1 MTKSITRLLRGA
13 ASGNDLTWRYVSNW
27 RATVRYRLHE
37 PKVSERA
44 AAVLRGLKRDG
55 IAILRAGELLGNAPI
70 REELGRAASQVE
82 SDWAERLAVLRESYR
97 NGGSSKQKPYANA
110 LLAPQQ
116 ALSANSVF
124 TRFAL
129 AAPVREVVNGY
140 FGMYA
145 VLTHCDIWHNFV
157 AAGAPS
163 QSQLWHRD
171 PEDRHIIK
179 LFYYLSDVDEG
190 AGPFTYA
197 RGSHRRPGRAA
208 PSQHLDGE
216 TPRSDDAQLATV
228 YARECWVTA
237 CGTRGTLVFAD
248 TRGYHKGGWSR
259 RSERILYQCEFVST
273 AAGRGFSTEPRKEP
287 GRGARAAA
295 PKAAA

>member
-1 MTKSITRLLRGA
+1 MTKSITRSLRRA
-13 ASGNDLTWRYVSNW
+13 ASGSDLTWRYLLN
-27 RATVRYRLHE
+27 RQATLRYRLQE

-44 AAVLRGLKRDG
+44 AAALRGLKRDG
-55 IAILRAGELLGNAPI
+55 IAMLRAEELLGNAPI
-70 REELGRAASQVE
+70 RDELERAAGQVE
-82 SDWAERLAVLRESYR
+82 SDWAERLAQLRESYR
-97 NGGSSKQKPYANA
+97 DGGEAKQKPYSIG

-145 VLTHCDIWHNFV
+145 VLMYCDVWHNFV
-157 AAGAPS
+157 AAGAPC

-171 PEDRHIIK
+171 PEDRHILK

-190 AGPFTYA
+190 AGPLTYA
-197 RGSHRRPGRAA
+197 RGSHRRPGRVA
-208 PSQHLDGE
+208 PHQHLDGE

-228 YARECWVTA
+228 YAREHWVTA
-237 CGTRGTLVFAD
+237 YGPRGTLVFAD

-259 RSERILYQCEFVST
+259 RSERIVYVCEFLST
-273 AAGRGFSTEPRKEP
+273 AVGRGFSTEPRKGP
-287 GRGARAAA
+287 GRGAPMSAPRAAA
-295 PKAAA
+295 

>member
-1 MTKSITRLLRGA
+1 MTKSIPRLLRRA
-13 ASGNDLTWRYVSNW
+13 ASGSDLTWRYVLN
-27 RATVRYRLHE
+27 RGAALRYRLHE

-44 AAVLRGLKRDG
+44 AAVLRSLKRDG
-55 IAILRAGELLGNAPI
+55 IAIVRAGELLGNAPV
-70 REELGRAASQVE
+70 RDELARAAGQVE
-82 SDWAERLAVLRESYR
+82 SEWAERLAQLRESYR
-97 NGGSSKQKPYANA
+97 NGDASKQKPYSIG
-110 LLAPQQ
+110 LLAPQE
-116 ALSANSVF
+116 ALSADSVF

-145 VLTHCDIWHNFV
+145 LLTHCNIWHNFV
-157 AAGAPS
+157 AAGPPC

-171 PEDRHIIK
+171 PEDRHILK

-197 RGSHRRPGRAA
+197 RGSHRRPGRVA
-208 PSQHLDGE
+208 PYQHLDGE

-228 YARECWVTA
+228 YARERWVTA
-237 CGTRGTLVFAD
+237 YGPKDTLVFAD

-259 RSERILYQCEFVST
+259 RSERILYQCEFLST
-273 AAGRGFSTEPRKEP
+273 AVGRGFSTEPRKES
-287 GRGARAAA
+287 GRGAPSAL